1 MMNMFRRVLSLGGW
15 SQPRRAGGA
24 SESVLLLGH
33 TSVLA
38 SGPITPAVGDVAQCP
53 LVGADSG
60 NASILS
66 TELGASHGDR
76 VARPEIARAKGHS
89 VPEGGELSLSDAAQE
104 AGTAALE
111 ALGLVLEDVSGA
123 VNACSSALLSGVTQI
138 TGRTAD
144 LSGWCQDV
152 GRTVIS
158 GAITLLLGVAVTS
171 TGVADCGSRLL
182 SISRAVIACT
192 SAELLLQTSHTLPKH

>member
-1 MMNMFRRVLSLGGW
+1 
-15 SQPRRAGGA
+15 
-24 SESVLLLGH
+24 
-33 TSVLA
+33 
-38 SGPITPAVGDVAQCP
+38 VGDVAQCP

-66 TELGASHGDR
+66 TELGASHGER
-76 VARPEIARAKGHS
+76 VARSKVARAKGPG
-89 VPEGGELSLSDAAQE
+89 VPEGVQLSLSNAAQE

-123 VNACSSALLSGVTQI
+123 GDACPSALLSGVAQI

-152 GRTVIS
+152 GGTVIS
-158 GAITLLLGVAVTS
+158 GAITLLLGIAVTG

-182 SISRAVIACT
+182 SISGAVIACT
-192 SAELLLQTSHTLPKH
+192 SAELLLQTSHTVPKHQYQVGPPGIMHAILYS